1 MTSSA
6 LRRLADV
13 LAMHEA
19 LKYSRICSTTSFASP
34 KVSWTEVP
42 RPSSSSVALVCPR
55 DEMTASERST
65 SSSARH
71 SGSHSVPLGRRS
83 MLFCIGIMATA
94 AAAIELCGDT
104 HGNVPWRQS
113 VGVSAP
119 RARSTL
125 RSVGSKNSYCSRV
138 DNPVESKILCFPL
151 FMHGNH
157 PATIRPTSSPM
168 PAPSEE
174 AYAHF

>member
-94 AAAIELCGDT
+94 AAAIELLEHLRKCAVAPKRRGC
-104 HGNVPWRQS
+104 
-113 VGVSAP
+113 VGAS
-119 RARSTL
+119 RAIYTPECRIKEFL
-125 RSVGSKNSYCSRV
+125 
-138 DNPVESKILCFPL
+138 L
-151 FMHGNH
+151 FSG
-157 PATIRPTSSPM
+157 R
-168 PAPSEE
+168 
-174 AYAHF
+174 

>member
-94 AAAIELCGDT
+94 AAAIELCGALT
-104 HGNVPWRQS
+104 EMCRGAKAS
-113 VGVSAP
+113 GLSAP

-125 RSVGSKNSYCSRV
+125 RSVGSKNSYCSR
-138 DNPVESKILCFPL
+138 
-151 FMHGNH
+151 
-157 PATIRPTSSPM
+157 
-168 PAPSEE
+168 
-174 AYAHF
+174 